1 MVMEQETRS
10 TKKSHKEWRIIA
22 KKERRRR
29 LRRKAAA
36 EREAEEERL
45 RATLEKSADYLNW
58 LERSETEEREK
69 EAREKREREQREKLW
84 LEEEVRAQKEWQLL
98 QERKQRAWQLQLEQ
112 EAKVRQEFEAKQEA
126 VRKKQEE
133 EKRRREEDVRKREQ
147 LLKEIDD
154 YIDNGIKTPEALR
167 EVIDSQPG
175 KELCPFFTKTGA
187 CRYGDTC
194 SRNHR
199 RLCLSKVI
207 LVPGFYTHFSLEKN
221 SAEYDT
227 DIGLEFENS
236 ETRQHFREFYKD
248 VVPELESFGR
258 IKTLKYCC
266 NTEVHLRGNLYVEYY
281 IERDAA
287 RALRRLKG
295 RWYAGRQL
303 NCEFVNLKSW
313 RSAVCGMSKCPKGRA
328 CNFLHTFKNPHDEYD
343 IKSPPR
349 WAKQLGTFPQE
360 STSGRRTEYRNK
372 SRWEDGSDTEDA
384 KNWRWSESP
393 EPDTEH
399 HRPRKIEKRHR
410 ISDESGD
417 SRQKSTRDKRYE
429 QSDRDR
435 ITDNTDE
442 NPIKHRRSGLK
453 KRFQEKIKDDDDDDD
468 RDDEDDD
475 NDDDDD
481 VRESSRGRS
490 KRYQSKREEDSDY
503 EVSPKYFC
511 KGKHSKS
518 SERSHRS
525 KTRRISDAY
534 LKKNKRDRDRAKHK
548 SGNRN
553 ELSEN
558 SEEKKKKKKKKKKT
572 KKKRK
577 SETKDI
583 ANITNV
589 SRVKSKWDKENSEQI
604 DSDSTTS
611 SESDFS
617 SAIEAR
623 KVDKP
628 ETLDEL
634 CKKMPTDEWATT
646 DSENEAKIVR
656 NTNTVT
662 E

>member
-1 MVMEQETRS
+1 MVMEQTRS
-10 TKKSHKEWRIIA
+10 TKKSHREWRIIA
-22 KKERRRR
+22 KRERRRR

-36 EREAEEERL
+36 EREAGEERL
-45 RATLEKSADYLNW
+45 RAALEKSADYLKW
-58 LERSETEEREK
+58 LEQSEAEEREK
-69 EAREKREREQREKLW
+69 EAREQQEREQREKVW

-98 QERKQRAWQLQLEQ
+98 QERKQKAWQLQLEQ

-126 VRKKQEE
+126 IRKKQEE

-227 DIGLEFENS
+227 DIALEFESS

-281 IERDAA
+281 TERDAA

-349 WAKQLGTFPQE
+349 WTKQLGSFSQE
-360 STSGRRTEYRNK
+360 TTSGRRSEHRNK
-372 SRWEDGSDTEDA
+372 SRWEDVSDTEDA

-410 ISDESGD
+410 TSDERGD

-442 NPIKHRRSGLK
+442 NAIKHRRSGLK
-453 KRFQEKIKDDDDDDD
+453 KHFEEKIKDRDEDDEDDDDN
-468 RDDEDDD
+468 DD
-475 NDDDDD
+475 NDDDDAPN
-481 VRESSRGRS
+481 VRESFRRRS

-503 EVSPKYFC
+503 ETSPKYFC
-511 KGKHSKS
+511 KGYSKS
-518 SERSHRS
+518 SERSYRS
-525 KTRRISDAY
+525 KTRRISNKY
-534 LKKNKRDRDRAKHK
+534 PKKNKRDEDRAKHK
-548 SGNRN
+548 SSNRN

-558 SEEKKKKKKKKKKT
+558 SEEKKKKRKKKKKKSSVASNRT
-572 KKKRK
+572 NSK
-577 SETKDI
+577 EA
-583 ANITNV
+583 ANTANV

-611 SESDFS
+611 SDSEFS
-617 SAIEAR
+617 SAIEGQ
-623 KVDKP
+623 KVDKA
-628 ETLDEL
+628 ETPRGL
-634 CKKMPTDEWATT
+634 CKKMPVDEWATT
-646 DSENEAKIVR
+646 DSESEVKIVR
-656 NTNTVT
+656 NKKVP
-662 E
+662 